1 MKIAF
6 NPSTVAALITPP
18 NNKDITFDLRGRNI
32 FARGVKFCGTDTW
45 RDIKINNVSIGSNI
59 LDLRNGSNT
68 TLTNTNGVVTIN
80 STWRPVVDN
89 LTSDSTTSSLSA
101 KQGKILKSL
110 IDGKSNS
117 GHTHDDRYLKLT
129 GGTMA
134 SNALIT
140 FADSGSWGTD
150 KEPQGARGGLYWTG
164 QSDYAKLYAEET
176 VGDNLD
182 LVIQFGDDNSNGLS
196 IRNKAN
202 TQTSYISASGVI
214 TTGTFKGNLDWSYI
228 TNKPSS
234 YTPSAHT
241 HAWNSLTHSSTIENQ
256 AILTNGKANGWKL
269 YTLNISRW
277 DNAANN
283 AHSHANK
290 SVLDGITS
298 ALVNNW
304 NVAYTFVNTISG
316 TDTDKVINK
325 WDEIVNFLA
334 GITEDNK
341 LNTLLNSKLS
351 IQQLS
356 TKDILTTKTNNA
368 LFWVNTIGTASSI
381 TTGPFTDHPYALLSV
396 TNYNQN
402 TENSKF
408 FYRSR
413 LAFSSTGDI
422 KVASC
427 HHENVYKQDET
438 WYNVLT
444 SKNSGISGSTIKLN
458 GTSITVYSSS
468 TADGRYVKK
477 TGDTMSGVLTID
489 TTNFGALTIKRNDDA
504 NGASIQFRG
513 KSSVYGYIGLN
524 NSTKDKQFLRW
535 NSDTSKT
542 YTILDTSSTYTS
554 NGKGVI
560 NGTTI
565 TQVDNATNSTNS
577 TNARKLVNWYSS
589 RPTSLNTQFGDGSL
603 RIFYATSSTTEGK
616 PAEDSHILHLAWDNN
631 GGWDAQLAVHTRSGK
646 VSTRAQN
653 SGTWQPWKTLAFTTD
668 IPSSL
673 KNPYSLNVFGVTY
686 DGSAAK
692 VVSPSN
698 FISQVNEATSTVTDG
713 TMLITSWASN
723 SGFADTNAVN
733 IPYKRKAIHL
743 WEYIKAK
750 TDSLYATR
758 GHNHDD
764 RYLKL
769 TGGTMSGTIYRNS
782 GGTTISGRDH
792 AIIRQTHAPGGSS
805 WNPIACVDTETGTWT
820 LGHLS
825 SGSNNTDFNFCF
837 STNADYNAGNNNG
850 NYVTLRN
857 KVGTIALLSD
867 IPSSLKNPHALTIS
881 LNGTSQGPYDGS
893 TAKNINI
900 TPSSIGAATS
910 GHNHDDRYY
919 TKAESNAKYITDI
932 TTSVNKLTFTKNGS
946 NIDKDI
952 KVNVVYSQGN
962 LTNIS
967 DKNATTKA
975 SSGLFIYNSYN
986 QVIGTNSYSSVLSI
1000 NTGGTIQIAGN
1011 WGDDQSRNLYWRSQS
1026 DRAVS
1031 SYPWKSWRTILDS
1044 ENYSSTLDSRYY
1056 TESEVNNLLDAK
1068 LNRQNLSYGTWNPRD
1083 YNLAADYSYNGGD
1096 LSISESGGKIHISVD
1111 GYFWQNEGQYRVLDT
1126 SDISS
1131 IRGGLTLYQH
1141 LSATDATRYPIV
1153 WGGSDHKNTNNS
1165 TGSLYKSYDK
1175 LSWQTSSQTLY
1186 ATNIQTENIKHLSIG
1201 GGIYWNPYVESAS
1214 DGSDSASITLVRQGV
1229 AGGTT
1234 LVLSQMNDANDT
1246 IQFKTNG
1253 SARLYHNS
1261 YPILT
1266 TQNTYVSNNKGYI
1279 NGTEITQVN
1288 NADKVDNR
1296 HAISTTPNTGIIY
1309 KAAIYTSSSLTS
1321 YWVRLASI
1329 PSISQNS
1336 EFIATIH
1343 VQSGHSNPGRSAI
1356 LLVYLRGSASS
1367 FTSKSF
1373 KIYCNSNYDPN
1384 RFRLYYK
1391 DSDKTSE
1398 IWYQTTGQWDGII
1411 TTVISQSSEG
1421 SLYEGLTLYSGSITA
1436 VQTPSMSTYLSA
1448 QVSTITDN
1456 ILGNAATATKLQ
1468 TARSIWGHSFNGTA
1482 DINGTIYINNNNSSE
1497 GAIRLNNN
1505 INSNARISAIDS
1517 QVIFNTDAA
1526 IRFGGTSWDWNV
1538 WAGLKYTHSNKTI
1551 YLGIADGSVFNANS
1565 AQSGG
1570 SLRFPGISNVYATT
1584 FNGSLSG
1591 NASTATTL
1599 QTTRT
1604 LWGQSFNG
1612 SNNVSGNMSSVGQI
1626 TFSALSGTNGRALL
1640 YQQMADNDYFRIYA
1654 GGTASNSGYVEIA
1667 TADDGNEPIYIRQ
1680 YTGVF
1685 SSVKRTLTLLDA
1697 NGYTHFPSY
1706 INIGGNEN
1714 NNSSPDRV
1722 WGSNGS
1728 DSYLRSYRTSAL
1740 RVSYAS
1746 SAGNADTVD
1755 GEHASAFT
1763 RIVGRNSIGTS
1774 GTAPY
1779 NYIHL
1784 FRIANSNSYSTLD
1797 CEIDF
1802 RTRYHSAKI
1811 EIRIATNN
1819 PQYGVGN
1826 SSISIV
1832 KKVINGRSCNFW
1844 VLQTVQSS
1852 NYNYYDVYYESGAWN
1867 SGSYGIIFK
1876 GSNGVLVFEHKGI
1889 NLTSL
1894 PDKVIPVSNN
1904 VATSA
1909 TKLQT
1914 PRTIWG
1920 QSFDG
1925 TGNVD
1930 NTLRIRQTTG
1940 NYCEGIRIQTAD
1952 STWATIILGA
1962 TGDSGTN
1969 ANAWSIHRKSD
1980 NNFAIS
1986 RNSSD
1991 GTNGLVMTSVGMGL
2005 GTTAPTQRLDVHGN
2019 IRATGQII
2027 REGSSQ
2033 IWVNG
2038 RRGALLRETTSTG
2051 YHTLWSLKTTNGS
2064 WDFGEYNSSG
2074 WNNIPVLSY
2083 ITDTNFNSGNNT
2095 TTYQIKFPLDSGT
2108 IALTKNIPTSLK
2120 SPYSL
2125 TLKANGT
2132 TLAIYDG
2139 SSAKEANFTYANV
2152 GAASAS
2158 HSHTYI
2164 VAEDLRSKYP
2174 GQILDPQRMKLSFL
2188 SASTLGIKNDGLYY
2202 DVITVRS
2209 YIDSSGGSDNA
2220 LLFSKNSNS
2229 LYHTRF
2235 AFGSTSSW
2243 GSPLLIIDSGNIGSQ
2258 SVAYASK
2265 AGSVAWDSI
2274 TGKPSSFTPSSHTH
2288 SWTSITDKLV
2298 AGNEFN
2304 IVNAGFNNRMW
2315 FNYVPINDKSKTAT
2329 ILDYGFGN
2337 GHQGY
2342 ATVTASGFVKNGSSS
2357 SYVLLGDGGH
2367 KTISSLSVNYANS
2380 AGNADTVD
2388 RYHANTIYNAPSF
2401 TVNNSNTSNTY
2412 ILLATITISGT
2423 SLGCAEFTTLF
2434 QNRECLDSSS
2444 FILSGAIRRNS
2455 TTSVTATLS
2464 YITLHTK
2471 TPRNI
2476 YLRSNDGVTFLVYIQ
2491 SAASAWTTYYRA
2503 IPIVDSGNI
2512 TYSNTGTTSPISGS
2526 VLNITATKGGNVN
2539 YASSAGNADTLDS
2552 YHANGLLTALS
2563 NSNNGVSIT
2572 IGGTTKSISNIS
2584 VNHANSAGSANTA
2597 TKLTSSAGNAALPI
2611 YFSDGKPVACTA
2623 SSVFSNLSNSG
2634 NNLSITVAGQNRTL
2648 TVGYATSAGSA
2659 TKVIVNQHTTND
2671 TNYPLVWSN
2680 QSNTNSV
2687 TENQLYKSWS
2697 DLYYNPK
2704 NKRLTVGGSVV
2715 ASSFIKSDGTSQ
2727 QLLRADGGIATFN
2740 WSGQSGQPT
2749 WLWGGNNQHSYYV
2762 YNPSNFRVAYAT
2774 SAGSADTLDGVHL
2787 SGIFTAFGNNG
2798 HNITATIG
2806 GTTKSFLVNWAAD
2819 SDKLDGYHASD
2830 LLTSVTN
2837 TNNGISVTVGGTTKS
2852 VSNISV
2858 NYASNAGSVAWDN
2871 ITGKPTIPNP
2881 NNYYWANV
2889 KISTSSST
2897 TTSPT
2902 VSNLTATSSIRMG
2915 NIYLQNTNEIN
2926 STSGIHLNYQNSGNI
2941 SLCVGGGNVG
2951 IGAISPAY
2959 KLNVN
2964 GDIHSSGTINCNALN
2979 VGSTLSIKDSV
2990 ISCSAS
2996 DISIESKESGSLL
3009 INSREVLRYDSD
3021 FIHMSNKTSFVNR
3034 LGLGTGILGITY
3046 TTDDVTVLIGSLRES
3061 SFFEFRPAMDGQLL
3075 FLKIGKLYSNIQ
3087 FYCTARNCEVIK
3099 ANNFNTYLA
3108 RNDKRD
3114 CFGDGSARI
3123 FIYKQ
3128 ITERWYEFYCG

>member
-117 GHTHDDRYLKLT
+117 DHNHDGRYLRLNGSDTMQGNLYLHSHGTSYIGRGSGDKSGADFTEANIVIRSWWGISFKSYDDIVRTYIDTRTGNIGTKGVLNAVGAVIQGRVYNGGDDEGIIIKPASNGYAGLILGAHNSERSVFYLTKGNPFWRYNNGSTNLDIQHPKKPGTIALISDIPNKNSWNYDDRYLKLT

-134 SNALIT
+134 GNALIT

-150 KEPQGARGGLYWTG
+150 KGPQGARGGLYWTG

-202 TQTSYISASGVI
+202 TQTSYISAGGVI

-234 YTPSAHT
+234 YTPSTHT

-381 TTGPFTDHPYALLSV
+381 TTGPFTDHPYTLLSV

-477 TGDTMSGVLTID
+477 SGDTMSGTLTID

-560 NGTTI
+560 NGATI

-577 TNARKLVNWYSS
+577 TNARKLVNWYST
-589 RPTSLNTQFGDGSL
+589 RPTSLNAQFGDGSL

-673 KNPYSLNVFGVTY
+673 KNP
-686 DGSAAK
+686 
-692 VVSPSN
+692 
-698 FISQVNEATSTVTDG
+698 Q
-713 TMLITSWASN
+713 
-723 SGFADTNAVN
+723 
-733 IPYKRKAIHL
+733 
-743 WEYIKAK
+743 
-750 TDSLYATR
+750 
-758 GHNHDD
+758 
-764 RYLKL
+764 
-769 TGGTMSGTIYRNS
+769 
-782 GGTTISGRDH
+782 
-792 AIIRQTHAPGGSS
+792 
-805 WNPIACVDTETGTWT
+805 
-820 LGHLS
+820 
-825 SGSNNTDFNFCF
+825 
-837 STNADYNAGNNNG
+837 
-850 NYVTLRN
+850 
-857 KVGTIALLSD
+857 
-867 IPSSLKNPHALTIS
+867 ALTIS

-893 TAKNINI
+893 AAKNINI
-900 TPSSIGAATS
+900 TPNSIGAAVS
-910 GHNHDDRYY
+910 NHSHDYLVVNAADDKSFNSAYHNFQVLY
-919 TKAESNAKYITDI
+919 AGGGNGITG
-932 TTSVNKLTFTKNGS
+932 KPA
-946 NIDKDI
+946 
-952 KVNVVYSQGN
+952 NV
-962 LTNIS
+962 
-967 DKNATTKA
+967 DAF
-975 SSGLFIYNSYN
+975 GLFKFRAASGWSGQMLLANGGSLYIRSSEDAK
-986 QVIGTNSYSSVLSI
+986 ITNTL
-1000 NTGGTIQIAGN
+1000 A
-1011 WGDDQSRNLYWRSQS
+1011 
-1026 DRAVS
+1026 
-1031 SYPWKSWRTILDS
+1031 WKTILDS
-1044 ENYSSTLDSRYY
+1044 SNYSGILDSRYY

-1141 LSATDATRYPIV
+1141 LSATDTTRYPLV

-1186 ATNIQTENIKHLSIG
+1186 ATNIQTENIKHLSIE
-1201 GGIYWNPYVESAS
+1201 GGIYWNPYVESTT

-1329 PSISQNS
+1329 SSISQNA

-1367 FTSKSF
+1367 FISKSF

-1421 SLYEGLTLYSGSITA
+1421 SLYEGLTLYNGSITA

-1591 NASTATTL
+1591 NASTATNADKVDGYHANSFLIDRGGNYKGLLYDLPCKSIFSGNNLSDAPTTGWVSGIVL
-1599 QTTRT
+1599 GSNWNSSHYQHYLVEIDSRWYTTR
-1604 LWGQSFNG
+1604 
-1612 SNNVSGNMSSVGQI
+1612 
-1626 TFSALSGTNGRALL
+1626 
-1640 YQQMADNDYFRIYA
+1640 IY
-1654 GGTASNSGYVEIA
+1654 SNSKMTNWNTFAY
-1667 TADDGNEPIYIRQ
+1667 
-1680 YTGVF
+1680 
-1685 SSVKRTLTLLDA
+1685 LTD
-1697 NGYTHFPSY
+1697 
-1706 INIGGNEN
+1706 
-1714 NNSSPDRV
+1714 
-1722 WGSNGS
+1722 
-1728 DSYLRSYRTSAL
+1728 
-1740 RVSYAS
+1740 
-1746 SAGNADTVD
+1746 
-1755 GEHASAFT
+1755 
-1763 RIVGRNSIGTS
+1763 
-1774 GTAPY
+1774 
-1779 NYIHL
+1779 
-1784 FRIANSNSYSTLD
+1784 
-1797 CEIDF
+1797 
-1802 RTRYHSAKI
+1802 
-1811 EIRIATNN
+1811 
-1819 PQYGVGN
+1819 
-1826 SSISIV
+1826 
-1832 KKVINGRSCNFW
+1832 
-1844 VLQTVQSS
+1844 
-1852 NYNYYDVYYESGAWN
+1852 
-1867 SGSYGIIFK
+1867 
-1876 GSNGVLVFEHKGI
+1876 
-1889 NLTSL
+1889 
-1894 PDKVIPVSNN
+1894 N
-1904 VATSA
+1904 VASA

-1925 TGNVD
+1925 TANISGTLSGVAHIQFSAD
-1930 NTLRIRQTTG
+1930 NTYNIGSNSAASKYIYTYWLGAKSGQKLELGANNSGYGQGLCIDTNLNVGIGTNTPTYKLHVNGTFRATNSTVSDLFVNTGDATLKIYTGITTDAQNDGNICFQTSIDATDGQSHAHPTQYQSRCNIVLQPRGGQVYIGTNPGTG
-1940 NYCEGIRIQTAD
+1940 NTTYKLYVNSKIFSNG
-1952 STWATIILGA
+1952 GFVKN
-1962 TGDSGTN
+1962 G
-1969 ANAWSIHRKSD
+1969 
-1980 NNFAIS
+1980 
-1986 RNSSD
+1986 SSD
-1991 GTNGLVMTSVGMGL
+1991 SYVLL
-2005 GTTAPTQRLDVHGN
+2005 GGGGHKAVSAFAP
-2019 IRATGQII
+2019 
-2027 REGSSQ
+2027 S
-2033 IWVNG
+2033 
-2038 RRGALLRETTSTG
+2038 
-2051 YHTLWSLKTTNGS
+2051 
-2064 WDFGEYNSSG
+2064 
-2074 WNNIPVLSY
+2074 
-2083 ITDTNFNSGNNT
+2083 
-2095 TTYQIKFPLDSGT
+2095 
-2108 IALTKNIPTSLK
+2108 
-2120 SPYSL
+2120 
-2125 TLKANGT
+2125 
-2132 TLAIYDG
+2132 
-2139 SSAKEANFTYANV
+2139 
-2152 GAASAS
+2152 S
-2158 HSHTYI
+2158 HSHNYAANENYGGFTKSGRLPISGFYQ
-2164 VAEDLRSKYP
+2164 SN
-2174 GQILDPQRMKLSFL
+2174 
-2188 SASTLGIKNDGLYY
+2188 ASE
-2202 DVITVRS
+2202 
-2209 YIDSSGGSDNA
+2209 SGGNA
-2220 LLFSKNSNS
+2220 PWSGWMHLINCQHSNTGNNYALQIAASFSNNNTFKIRVTNNNVNNAW
-2229 LYHTRF
+2229 RD
-2235 AFGSTSSW
+2235 
-2243 GSPLLIIDSGNIGSQ
+2243 IIHSGNIGSQ

-2315 FNYVPINDKSKTAT
+2315 FNYVPINDRSKTAT

-2357 SYVLLGDGGH
+2357 NYVLLGDGGH
-2367 KTISSLSVNYANS
+2367 KAISDFATSGHTHSSITIPICSSLDENSDVFRIEYAVGSNSIATKPSGVDAFGVIRLRTAAGWYGQIMMSANTAPGIYYRNANGLSSSVGWKKLLDSSNFNS
-2380 AGNADTVD
+2380 YSPKLDGTGARGTWGINITGNADTVD
-2388 RYHANTIYNAPSF
+2388 GF
-2401 TVNNSNTSNTY
+2401 
-2412 ILLATITISGT
+2412 
-2423 SLGCAEFTTLF
+2423 
-2434 QNRECLDSSS
+2434 
-2444 FILSGAIRRNS
+2444 
-2455 TTSVTATLS
+2455 
-2464 YITLHTK
+2464 
-2471 TPRNI
+2471 
-2476 YLRSNDGVTFLVYIQ
+2476 
-2491 SAASAWTTYYRA
+2491 
-2503 IPIVDSGNI
+2503 
-2512 TYSNTGTTSPISGS
+2512 
-2526 VLNITATKGGNVN
+2526 
-2539 YASSAGNADTLDS
+2539 
-2552 YHANGLLTALS
+2552 HANGLLTALS

-2648 TVGYATSAGSA
+2648 TVGYATSAGST

-2680 QSNTNSV
+2680 QNNSNNA

-2749 WLWGGNNQHSYYV
+2749 WLWGGNNEHSYYV

-2819 SDKLDGYHASD
+2819 SDKLDGYHASN

-2858 NYASNAGSVAWDN
+2858 NYATSSGNADTAQYLRSLGNQNCQTGRTQNYGDVYTYNTYANNTGAPTSYTSVIGFGRGIAGTVEIAGGWDN
-2871 ITGKPTIPNP
+2871 TNLYWRSLRDCCEDWYSWRTVLDSSNYTEFI

-3009 INSREVLRYDSD
+3009 INSSEVLRYDSD

-3034 LGLGTGILGITY
+3034 LGLGTGVLGITY